1 MKWRSGGAGLP
12 VVLKLAIHLAAAEGE
27 NGVGPADS
35 PEHPGLFEAHTDYG
49 FAASLYH
56 AGPDK
61 QVLVA
66 ELGVAHTFG
75 VLVEILGLGEDLLG
89 QIRIGDLD
97 GVERADQFL
106 NLARSASIRLRRR
119 SPLSFPPGSSR
130 DSRLPDRAAFRTLQ
144 PFRWRRYRWSS
155 PGRGRGNLP
164 RPIS

>member
-12 VVLKLAIHLAAAEGE
+12 VVLKLAIRLAAAEGE

-66 ELGVAHTFG
+66 ERGVPHTFG

-106 NLARSASIRLRRR
+106 NLARVEVFPLGCDPAPPLRLCTGEQLAGQIPQVLASVK
-119 SPLSFPPGSSR
+119 
-130 DSRLPDRAAFRTLQ
+130 
-144 PFRWRRYRWSS
+144 
-155 PGRGRGNLP
+155 
-164 RPIS
+164 

>member
-1 MKWRSGGAGLP
+1 MKWRPGGAGLP

-75 VLVEILGLGEDLLG
+75 VLVEILG
-89 QIRIGDLD
+89 QIRIGERL
-97 GVERADQFL
+97 GIVEGWERNRD
-106 NLARSASIRLRRR
+106 RR
-119 SPLSFPPGSSR
+119 
-130 DSRLPDRAAFRTLQ
+130 
-144 PFRWRRYRWSS
+144 
-155 PGRGRGNLP
+155 
-164 RPIS
+164 IC